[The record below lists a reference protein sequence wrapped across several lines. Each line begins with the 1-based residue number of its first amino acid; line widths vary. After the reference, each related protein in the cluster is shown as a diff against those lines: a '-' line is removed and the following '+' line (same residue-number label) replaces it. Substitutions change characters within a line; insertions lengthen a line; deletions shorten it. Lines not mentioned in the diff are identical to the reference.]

1 MFQKTFKQLYYSA
14 HMNSMILSKTIFNFI
29 QFRECMVVEIWIDG
43 EADEFYYGEM
53 VLSMN

>member
-1 MFQKTFKQLYYSA
+1 MFQKHLKQLYYLA

-43 EADEFYYGEM
+43 EGDEFYYGEM